1 MTLTTRRPTP
11 REHREPEWLSIQQAA
26 ETYGVSHDTIRRR
39 IAAGQLPASRCGGRI
54 IRVRIADLDGL
65 FRPLTTSTPVTTP
78 DEE

>member
-54 IRVRIADLDGL
+54 IRVRIADLEGL
-65 FRPLTTSTPVTTP
+65 FRPLTTSAPVTAP
-78 DEE
+78 DEK

>member
-1 MTLTTRRPTP
+1 MTLSTRRATS
-11 REHREPEWLSIQQAA
+11 RAHREPEWLSIQQAA

-65 FRPLTTSTPVTTP
+65 FRPLTTSAPVTPP
-78 DEE
+78 DQE